1 MQEVV
6 ELNVVEELS
15 KEMIKDKMAL
25 DVKMMPKEK
34 VMKLLL
40 DILENHYKD
49 LPYDNLIA
57 VNKALLIM
65 RGVKFTL

>member
-1 MQEVV
+1 MDIV
-6 ELNVVEELS
+6 EKLS
-15 KEMIKDKMAL
+15 KEMVKDKMAL

-34 VMKLLL
+34 VMALLL

-57 VNKALLIM
+57 VNKALLILK
-65 RGVKFTL
+65 GVKFII

>member
-1 MQEVV
+1 M
-6 ELNVVEELS
+6 NVVEELS

-57 VNKALLIM
+57 VNKALLILQ
-65 RGVKFTL
+65 GVNFIL

>member
-1 MQEVV
+1 M
-6 ELNVVEELS
+6 NVVEELS

-65 RGVKFTL
+65 RGVKFNL

>member
-1 MQEVV
+1 M
-6 ELNVVEELS
+6 NVVEELS

-34 VMKLLL
+34 VIKLLL